1 MKDVTQLDPVSL
13 RTLVVAV
20 QLGTFEAAARALHVT
35 PSAVSQRIKSLET
48 RVGRVLLH
56 RVKPLEPTD
65 AGHVLVRL
73 ATQTELLER
82 EALSELS
89 EEESDSVTLTSIPL
103 AVNSDVLY
111 GWLVEAL
118 VAVQNQH
125 RVVFEVIREDQSRT
139 AVLCGALGC

>member
-65 AGHVLVRL
+65 AVHVLVL
-73 ATQTELLER
+73 MATQTELLER
-82 EALSELS
+82 EALKRARRSS
-89 EEESDSVTLTSIPL
+89 TP
-103 AVNSDVLY
+103 
-111 GWLVEAL
+111 
-118 VAVQNQH
+118 
-125 RVVFEVIREDQSRT
+125 SR
-139 AVLCGALGC
+139 